1 MNINR
6 ESLEKIAHLS
16 RLELNPEGM
25 DKMLQEF
32 NQMLAFVEKLKEV
45 DTTGVEPLLTMTHE
59 VNRSRPDLLSNQL
72 TPEQGLQ
79 QAPAKHENYFI
90 VPKVIE

>member
-16 RLELNPEGM
+16 RLELNPEAM

-45 DTTGVEPLLTMTHE
+45 DTTGVEPLQSMTHE
-59 VNRSRPDLLSNQL
+59 INRTRPDEVKDQIL
-72 TPEQGLQ
+72 PEQGLK
-79 QAPAKHENYFI
+79 QAPIIREDYFI

>member
-1 MNINR
+1 MSINR

-16 RLELNPEGM
+16 RLELKPDGM

-45 DTTGVEPLLTMTHE
+45 DTTGVEPLQTMTHE
-59 VNRSRPDLLSNQL
+59 INQTRADVVCDQLS
-72 TPEQGLQ
+72 PEQGLQ
-79 QAPAKHENYFI
+79 QAPVKRDNYFI